1 MLIEPQLRQRI
12 LRSLRWLVRDVQYR
26 FDDCKQ
32 QLTPEEQG
40 GYSPE
45 LKEAIQLLQDLEQ
58 GDLMPFNPCCPL
70 SYTEQDCIDTGTL
83 LGMTVKECAEFYVK
97 YGSQGWLKGN
107 GLPIVNLNLAMRE
120 WKMRGQEDVP
130 EPVRV
135 QGKTPRQLDK
145 ERQNG

>member
-12 LRSLRWLVRDVQYR
+12 LRSLRYLVRDSQSRVNFYECTQAV
-26 FDDCKQ
+26 
-32 QLTPEEQG
+32 EVG
-40 GYSPE
+40 NYSPE

-58 GDLMPFNPCCPL
+58 GDLVSFKSVCPL
-70 SYTEQDCIDTGTL
+70 TYTEEECINIGIL

-120 WKMRGQEDVP
+120 WKMRGQEDEP

-135 QGKTPRQLDK
+135 QGKTPRQLYL